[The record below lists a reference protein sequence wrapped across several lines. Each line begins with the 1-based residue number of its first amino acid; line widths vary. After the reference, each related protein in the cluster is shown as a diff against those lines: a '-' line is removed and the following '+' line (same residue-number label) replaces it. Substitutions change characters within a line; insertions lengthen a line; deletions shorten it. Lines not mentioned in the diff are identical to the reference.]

1 MPADDYQLPYYDC
14 VAPDPP
20 IEEMKKVVCC
30 DGYRPLIPERWEY
43 NDVSAW
49 HFLVLAKKDY
59 VVSLELE
66 IDG

>member
-43 NDVSAW
+43 NDVGNDIS
-49 HFLVLAKKDY
+49 
-59 VVSLELE
+59 
-66 IDG
+66 